1 MDTGTFQDFRIF
13 IKIGF
18 IDYSPIFPLNWF
30 CQSLNLRDVSIIYG
44 WHPNSYRQLLLMLI
58 TFVPQTGL
66 TLKPVERAGNKE
78 FMAPTNFFGTIISSK
93 VRDVQVLYF
102 VFIA

>member
-1 MDTGTFQDFRIF
+1 
-13 IKIGF
+13 
-18 IDYSPIFPLNWF
+18 
-30 CQSLNLRDVSIIYG
+30 
-44 WHPNSYRQLLLMLI
+44 MLI

-66 TLKPVERAGNKE
+66 TLKPVERAGNEE